1 MIKLCQHQNGS
12 TKRLQTNEDI
22 GGQMLQMTPYL
33 ENTMALVVLVHLVTM
48 ITMNLRTID
57 EGHAVMVLS
66 MPVSTSE

>member
-1 MIKLCQHQNGS
+1 MRILV
-12 TKRLQTNEDI
+12 
-22 GGQMLQMTPYL
+22 GQMLQMTPYL

-66 MPVSTSE
+66 MPRLDK